1 MYVVKQGK
9 KYKFCERYRDP
20 LTNKR
25 KIISICL
32 EKKVKSKMLV

>member
-20 LTNKR
+20 LESVNNF
-25 KIISICL
+25 
-32 EKKVKSKMLV
+32 VYF